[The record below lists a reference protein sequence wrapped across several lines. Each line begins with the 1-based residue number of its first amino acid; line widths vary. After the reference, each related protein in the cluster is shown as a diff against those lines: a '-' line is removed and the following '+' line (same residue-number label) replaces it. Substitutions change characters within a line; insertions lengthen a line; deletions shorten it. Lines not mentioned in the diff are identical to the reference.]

1 MSMSERITMD
11 EIPLKTQFERFC
23 SAYQN
28 TKNQVDLVEQ
38 ELSEWDDQHEKLKK
52 TGSPEEILK
61 HLEARD
67 EIWKREDEAR
77 EFCNIYARMLADFAF
92 ENKELLAA
100 ALELEDKK
108 KSPT

>member
-1 MSMSERITMD
+1 MSERITMD

-23 SAYQN
+23 SAYQDM
-28 TKNQVDLVEQ
+28 KNQVDLVEQ

-61 HLEARD
+61 HFD
-67 EIWKREDEAR
+67 VSHEIRKRYEKVKEYCD
-77 EFCNIYARMLADFAF
+77 IYASMLADFSF
-92 ENKELLAA
+92 ENKDLLVA